1 MMAGSAGLK
10 LSRNQGCAALRM
22 DQRDQTLKSCLPRTA
37 TRDVAPT
44 GGRKPRLARWMTLL
58 RDRRAVVALE
68 YALIAGV
75 MVFVV
80 FTVSSPFA
88 AALSSM
94 FTNVANQL

>member
-1 MMAGSAGLK
+1 LEA
-10 LSRNQGCAALRM
+10 RPPCAAT
-22 DQRDQTLKSCLPRTA
+22 Q
-37 TRDVAPT
+37 DVAPT
-44 GGRKPRLARWMTLL
+44 GAKKSRLAQWLAFL

-94 FTNVANQL
+94 FSNVANQL